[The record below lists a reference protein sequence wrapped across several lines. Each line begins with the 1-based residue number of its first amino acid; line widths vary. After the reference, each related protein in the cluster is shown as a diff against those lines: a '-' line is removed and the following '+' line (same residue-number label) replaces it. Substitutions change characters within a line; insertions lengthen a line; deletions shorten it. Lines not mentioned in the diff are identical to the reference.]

1 MVAVARG
8 IVHTVP
14 MSNHKN
20 DQKNTE
26 MRAAAT
32 KRSQRPEGAN
42 LANRVVAVNS
52 APRGFNPKRDLPPGF
67 VEFLRPLH
75 EALTPRQQAL
85 VKRREVAVAEANAGR
100 LPEYLP
106 PSEATRSA
114 WRIELP
120 GWCADQRNQMT
131 GPADEA
137 DLVVKM
143 LNSGAPGVM
152 LDLEDSTANVW
163 EHNQRGIK
171 NILEALAGRLSY
183 FDRKR
188 DKTVEIR
195 ASNTVIFTRPRGLHL
210 HQAGVLEGELLPA
223 SLFDVAMVALQV
235 DYSTLKHPL
244 CFYIPKSESAEEA
257 LWWRDLFQMI
267 AKAKRLPANAIKCMA
282 LVESHP
288 MAFQMEEFA
297 WNLREH
303 ILGLNLGRW
312 DYMASLIHFNLTNPK
327 WVLPDRNTI
336 PHNVAFFQ
344 NLRELIPEICHK
356 HGMLAIGGMTALYP
370 SREDAELNAR
380 ALKVL
385 AEDKRNES
393 LSLMDGAWTGHPD
406 QNEIAVAQ
414 FPAPNQLQKRP
425 EKAVQHP
432 DLRPL
437 PSNVGKRMVAGTRA
451 AIRTVI
457 RYRNGVLNGK
467 GASLLDGYM
476 EDLATDRIYR
486 LMIAQRTMH
495 SDGVE
500 IVDETGKATRHTPEF
515 ITRLFD
521 EELERLLGESSKEN
535 DQAAAGRLREARR
548 MSEEMIHRGEFDPA

>member
-1 MVAVARG
+1 MVAAAVG

-20 DQKNTE
+20 DQPNTA
-26 MRAAAT
+26 MKAAT
-32 KRSQRPEGAN
+32 QRTQLPEDAK
-42 LANRVVAVNS
+42 LANRIVPVNR
-52 APRGFNPKRDLPPGF
+52 APEGFDPKRDLPTGF
-67 VEFLRPLH
+67 MELLRPLH
-75 EALTPRQQAL
+75 EALTARQQSL
-85 VKRREVAVAEANAGR
+85 VKRREVALAESNAGR
-100 LPEYLP
+100 PPEYLA
-106 PSEATRSA
+106 PSKATRSA

-120 GWCADQRNQMT
+120 AWCADQRNQMT

-171 NILEALAGRLSY
+171 NILEALAGRLTY

-188 DKTVEIR
+188 DKTVAINP
-195 ASNTVIFTRPRGLHL
+195 SNTVIFTRPRGLHL
-210 HQAGVLEGELLPA
+210 HQADILEGELLPA
-223 SLFDVAMVALQV
+223 SLFDVAMVAFQV
-235 DYSTLKHPL
+235 DYSALKHPL

-267 AKAKRLPANAIKCMA
+267 AKAKGLPANAIKCMA

-344 NLRELIPEICHK
+344 NLRELIPEICHQ

-385 AEDKRNES
+385 AEDKKNES

-414 FPAPNQLQKRP
+414 FPAPNQLQRRP
-425 EKAVQHP
+425 ENAEQHP

-437 PSNVGKRMVAGTRA
+437 PSNVGKRTVAGTRA

-486 LMIAQRTMH
+486 LMIAQRMTH
-495 SDGVE
+495 SDTVE
-500 IVDETGKATRHTPEF
+500 IVDETGKAVRHTQEF
-515 ITRLFD
+515 VTRLFD
-521 EELERLLGESSKEN
+521 EELDRLLGEGSKEN
-535 DQAAAGRLREARR
+535 DQAVTARVREARR
-548 MSEEMIHRGEFDPA
+548 MSEAMIHSGEFNPA

>member
-1 MVAVARG
+1 
-8 IVHTVP
+8 

-20 DQKNTE
+20 DQPNTA
-26 MRAAAT
+26 MKAAT
-32 KRSQRPEGAN
+32 QRTQLPEDAK
-42 LANRVVAVNS
+42 LANRIVPVNR
-52 APRGFNPKRDLPPGF
+52 APEGFDPKRDLPTGF
-67 VEFLRPLH
+67 MELLRPLH
-75 EALTPRQQAL
+75 EALTARQQSL
-85 VKRREVAVAEANAGR
+85 VKRREVALAESNAGR
-100 LPEYLP
+100 PPEYLA
-106 PSEATRSA
+106 PSKATRSA

-120 GWCADQRNQMT
+120 AWCADQRNQMT

-171 NILEALAGRLSY
+171 NILEALAGRLTY

-188 DKTVEIR
+188 DKTVAINP
-195 ASNTVIFTRPRGLHL
+195 SNTVIFTRPRGLHL
-210 HQAGVLEGELLPA
+210 HQADILEGELLPA
-223 SLFDVAMVALQV
+223 SLFDVAMVAFQV
-235 DYSTLKHPL
+235 DYSALKHPL

-267 AKAKRLPANAIKCMA
+267 AKAKGLPANAIKCMA

-344 NLRELIPEICHK
+344 NLRELIPEICHQ

-385 AEDKRNES
+385 AEDKKNES

-414 FPAPNQLQKRP
+414 FPAPNQLQRRP
-425 EKAVQHP
+425 ENAEQHP

-437 PSNVGKRMVAGTRA
+437 PSNVGKRTVAGTRA

-486 LMIAQRTMH
+486 LMIAQRMTH
-495 SDGVE
+495 SDTVE
-500 IVDETGKATRHTPEF
+500 IVDETGKAVRHTQEF
-515 ITRLFD
+515 VTRLFD
-521 EELERLLGESSKEN
+521 EELDRLLGEGSKEN
-535 DQAAAGRLREARR
+535 DQAVTARVREARR
-548 MSEEMIHRGEFDPA
+548 MSEAMIHSGEFNPA